1 MWRNLQVLKD
11 FKDNLTQIASD
22 VLDTQD
28 ELATQSQEDS
38 DGEQNGPRRHSS
50 DYNNEGAD
58 LKAEVEWYKSEVKR
72 LQAAESD
79 IQAMSMNYV
88 ALLKERE
95 GEVVRLREEN
105 DNFKNQL
112 VMLAAHENPVENG
125 EPDRQIESQKIQ
137 VCFFDDSTRFL
148 MYYLT
153 SHKHL
158 GLGVR
163 SQEQVVALQDTFRKR
178 FESLSI
184 QYRREIESLQHDQI
198 EASVDKS
205 SEVASNGTAPQWVHE
220 AQLQELELKIKE
232 WQEKEQVFTFGN
244 AGYSDI
250 RELEKQVAEK
260 ERACNNLKD
269 AQGIALAES
278 ERLKELL
285 EKERTVLADTKLQLQ
300 MAGEAVDTALNECDM
315 LKQDKQ
321 QLSLE
326 LQQVQQNM
334 DEQALLSKAVVEH
347 LQKSVTKLE
356 EEKFEMQVEMEE
368 LQKSLQAKQMESDKP
383 KLTNGECDSQTHMT
397 EEIKAA
403 EEACSMHRAEFEHK
417 LEEVS
422 LERDKA
428 LRDLSRLKQSLLD
441 MDMSNSEKMDQD
453 REQIAELK
461 VRTEVSESL
470 VVQLQQALNQA
481 QTELAEVTKSSA
493 DGLQQSSKEILV
505 LKQKLASCIA
515 ALDSKDI
522 ELSNLQSALGQYYAE
537 SEAQERL
544 FGELTAAKEEISKLS
559 EDLSIANKAIEMK
572 NKEINEA
579 VEKLKMAELRK
590 QEWEQNSRK
599 LEEDVPRLRQALEQS
614 ITRLNRMSSDSDFY
628 VDRRIVI
635 KLLVTYFQR
644 QHSREVLDLMVRM
657 LGFTEEDKQRVG
669 LAQQTATKG
678 GVVRGVFSL
687 PGRFVGGL
695 LGSGGDA
702 SPRAA
707 PSDNQSFADLWID
720 FLLKESE
727 EREKRERREKAEAD
741 AKTGIAVE
749 AMSRSSSSRLLSETE
764 PGIAPLA
771 AYNGLPPKH
780 TVEDMCQSVLCWY
793 LVAFITL

>member
-38 DGEQNGPRRHSS
+38 DGEQYGPRRHSS

-125 EPDRQIESQKIQ
+125 ESDRHVESQKIQ

-148 MYYLT
+148 MHYLT

-184 QYRREIESLQHDQI
+184 QYRQEMESLQHDQI

-260 ERACNNLKD
+260 EQACNKLKD

-285 EKERTVLADTKLQLQ
+285 EKERTILADTNLQLQ

-334 DEQALLSKAVVEH
+334 DEQALLSKAAVEH
-347 LQKSVTKLE
+347 LQKSLTKLE

-368 LQKSLQAKQMESDKP
+368 LQQSLQAKQMESDKP

-461 VRTEVSESL
+461 ARTEVSESL

-481 QTELAEVTKSSA
+481 HTELAEVTKSSA

-572 NKEINEA
+572 NTEINEA
-579 VEKLKMAELRK
+579 VEKLKMAELKK

-727 EREKRERREKAEAD
+727 EREKREKREKAEAD
-741 AKTGIAVE
+741 AKTGTAVE

-771 AYNGLPPKH
+771 AYNGLPPKNL
-780 TVEDMCQSVLCWY
+780 TCLNIMSAYC
-793 LVAFITL
+793 

>member
-300 MAGEAVDTALNECDM
+300 IDM
-315 LKQDKQ
+315 YPDLVSFFAF

-397 EEIKAA
+397 EEIKAT
-403 EEACSMHRAEFEHK
+403 EEACSMHRVEFEHK

>member
-112 VMLAAHENPVENG
+112 VMLAAQENPVENG
-125 EPDRQIESQKIQ
+125 ESDRQIESQKIQ
-137 VCFFDDSTRFL
+137 VCFFDDTTRFL
-148 MYYLT
+148 NHYLT

-260 ERACNNLKD
+260 EQACNKLKD
-269 AQGIALAES
+269 AQGMALAES

-285 EKERTVLADTKLQLQ
+285 EKERTILADTKLQLQ
-300 MAGEAVDTALNECDM
+300 IDM
-315 LKQDKQ
+315 YPDLVSFFAF

-505 LKQKLASCIA
+505 LKQKLASCIT

-771 AYNGLPPKH
+771 TYNGLPPKH
-780 TVEDMCQSVLCWY
+780 TVEDMCQSVSCWY

>member
-58 LKAEVEWYKSEVKR
+58 LKAEVEWYKSEVQR

-125 EPDRQIESQKIQ
+125 ESDRQIESQKIQ

-148 MYYLT
+148 KYYLT

-184 QYRREIESLQHDQI
+184 QYRQEIESLQHDQI

-260 ERACNNLKD
+260 EQACNKLKD
-269 AQGIALAES
+269 AQGMALAES

-285 EKERTVLADTKLQLQ
+285 EKERTILADTKLQLQ
-300 MAGEAVDTALNECDM
+300 IDM
-315 LKQDKQ
+315 YPDLVSFFAF

-481 QTELAEVTKSSA
+481 HTELAEVTKSSA

-505 LKQKLASCIA
+505 LKQKLASCID

-780 TVEDMCQSVLCWY
+780 TVEDMCQSVSCWY

>member
-125 EPDRQIESQKIQ
+125 ESDRQIESQKIQ
-137 VCFFDDSTRFL
+137 VCFFDDTTRFL
-148 MYYLT
+148 NHYLT

-260 ERACNNLKD
+260 EQACNKLKD
-269 AQGIALAES
+269 AQGMALAES

-285 EKERTVLADTKLQLQ
+285 EKERTILADTKLQLQ
-300 MAGEAVDTALNECDM
+300 IDM
-315 LKQDKQ
+315 YPDLVSFFAF

-505 LKQKLASCIA
+505 LKQKLASCIT

-771 AYNGLPPKH
+771 TYNGLPPKH
-780 TVEDMCQSVLCWY
+780 TVEDMCQSVSCWY